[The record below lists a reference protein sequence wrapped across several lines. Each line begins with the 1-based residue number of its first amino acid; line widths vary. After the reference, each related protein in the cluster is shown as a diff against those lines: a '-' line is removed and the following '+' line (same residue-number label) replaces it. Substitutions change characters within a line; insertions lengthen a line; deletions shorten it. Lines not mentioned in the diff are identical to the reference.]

1 MSFANE
7 PSASKKLAESFTLSP
22 QPETL
27 YKPIK
32 EGGLYIG
39 VPKETSFQER
49 RVALTPSSVSL
60 LVNNGHRVTVESDAG
75 LNAHFKDIE
84 YSEAG
89 ARIVKDVKQVFDADM
104 IIKVAPPTMHEI
116 GMMKMHQ
123 TVLSPLHL
131 PMITEEYI
139 NAMTKKK
146 VTALAYE
153 YLKDEAGYFPIVRI
167 LSEIAGSSAV
177 LIAAQCLS
185 LDFQGKG
192 ILLGGI
198 SNLPPSKV
206 VILGAGVVGEYVA
219 RSAIGLGADVRVF
232 DNNLYKLMRL
242 QNNLGRRV
250 YTSSIIPEI
259 LSKELAD
266 AEVVVGA
273 IHSES
278 GSAPCV
284 VSEAMVSQM
293 KKGSVIID
301 ISIDQGGCF
310 ETSEITSHN
319 KPTFI
324 KHDVIHYC
332 VPNIAAR
339 VPQTASKAFSNV
351 LTSLLLKVNDYAG
364 NFDKLLHHRAGI
376 RNGIYIYKGVLTNK
390 FLANRFDLKHT
401 NLDLF
406 MTTDF

>member
-1 MSFANE
+1 MSDVT
-7 PSASKKLAESFTLSP
+7 PKISKELKLSP

-27 YKPIK
+27 YRPIK

-60 LVNNGHRVTVESDAG
+60 LVSNGHRVTIETDAG
-75 LNAHFKDIE
+75 KACNFKDVE

-89 ARIVKDVKQVFDADM
+89 AQIAHDIKKVFEADM
-104 IIKVAPPTMHEI
+104 ILKVAPPTMHEI
-116 GMMKMHQ
+116 KMMKTHQ
-123 TVLSPLHL
+123 TILSPLHL
-131 PMITEEYI
+131 PTITEEFM
-139 NAMTKKK
+139 NALIAKK

-177 LIAAQCLS
+177 LLAAQFLS
-185 LDFQGKG
+185 TDFRGKG

-232 DNNLYKLMRL
+232 DNNLYKIMRL
-242 QNNLGRRV
+242 QNNLGRRI
-250 YTSSIIPEI
+250 YTSSIIPDI
-259 LSKELAD
+259 LAKELAD
-266 AEVVVGA
+266 ADVVVGA
-273 IHSES
+273 IHSET

-284 VSEAMVSQM
+284 VSEEMITQM
-293 KKGSVIID
+293 KRGSVIID

-319 KPTFI
+319 KPTFT
-324 KHDVIHYC
+324 KHGVIHYC

-339 VPQTASKAFSNV
+339 VPQTASIAFSNV
-351 LTSLLLKVNDYAG
+351 LTSLLLKANDFGG
-364 NFDKLLHHRAGI
+364 NFDKLLHHSKGT

-390 FLANRFDLKHT
+390 FLANRFKLKHT

-406 MTTDF
+406 MASDF